1 MTRDPEPDEGIRAD
15 VALPG
20 QAAVADSSEPND
32 AVAQQV
38 VNGGVIRTAGF
49 ALTNLVA
56 LVSAMILARYLGQED
71 FGDYGTVMALVTIIY
86 GISDAGL
93 TVVGSR
99 ELALKAPGDERRR
112 LTAVL
117 LGIRLVLSIA
127 GVVLAVALAFALQFT
142 DPMILGTALAG
153 VGGIGTAAMAALTL
167 PALVELRNLR
177 LLGVEVT
184 RQVIQLVGTVTCVL
198 AGLGLVSL
206 FGVQALI
213 GPLVVV
219 LLPLLI
225 GRGVLVW
232 PRYDR
237 GEWSHML
244 RVALPIAVASLL
256 SIIYLKV
263 IVLIGSLTLSDDDQ
277 GLLVMSTRAVE
288 ILSGLPMLV
297 VGVVLPVVSVAARD
311 DRGRLRYVGQRLIE
325 SSIILGVLLSLPLS
339 FAAATALRVLGGEEF
354 VAAASTLQVQ
364 AWVLLSVFVVQAGI
378 VLLISLHQHRAI
390 VYSNT
395 VGLVC
400 VIVAGAVL
408 LPAYG
413 VVGGA
418 VAVVAADIVL
428 MTVTLGFLLT
438 GPFRGELQLGAIPR
452 ILLAALVAVG
462 VGLVTP
468 GVDVLAATTSTATF
482 CVLLLVL
489 RAAPPEARDL
499 LRRAL
504 PGSLR

>member
-1 MTRDPEPDEGIRAD
+1 MTRDPDQDEGILAATAEAG
-15 VALPG
+15 VAPDP
-20 QAAVADSSEPND
+20 VAPND
-32 AVAQQV
+32 GVAERV

-49 ALTNLVA
+49 ALTNVVA
-56 LVSAMILARYLGQED
+56 LVSAMILARYLGKEE
-71 FGDYGTVMALVTIIY
+71 FGAYGTVMALVTIIY

-99 ELALKAPGDERRR
+99 ELALKPPGEERRR

-117 LGIRLVLSIA
+117 LGIRIVLSVL
-127 GVVLAVALAFALQFT
+127 GVLLALAVAYALHFT
-142 DPMILGTALAG
+142 DTMILGTALAG
-153 VGGIGTAAMAALTL
+153 IGGIGTAAMAALTL

-177 LLGVEVT
+177 LLSVEVT
-184 RQVIQLVGTVTCVL
+184 RQLIQLVGTIACVA
-198 AGLGLVSL
+198 AGFGLLSF

-225 GRGVLVW
+225 GRGVLLW

-237 GEWSHML
+237 TEWSHML

-263 IVLIGSLTLSDDDQ
+263 IVLMGSLTLSDADQ

-288 ILSGLPMLV
+288 ILTGLPMLV

-339 FAAATALRVLGGEEF
+339 FAATTALRILGGDDF
-354 VAAASTLQVQ
+354 IAAAPTLQVQ
-364 AWVLLSVFVVQAGI
+364 AWVLLTVFVVQAAI

-390 VYSNT
+390 VYANT
-395 VGLVC
+395 IGLVA
-400 VIVAGAVL
+400 VLIAGAVL

-418 VAVVAADIVL
+418 VAIVAADVIL

-452 ILLAALVAVG
+452 IVIAALLAVAI
-462 VGLVTP
+462 GLVTP
-468 GVDVLAATTSTATF
+468 GPDVVAAATATAAF
-482 CVLLLVL
+482 SVLLLVI
-489 RAAPPEARDL
+489 RAAPPEVRAL
-499 LRRAL
+499 LRRAPQPPL
-504 PGSLR
+504 Q